1 MKPSPT
7 PAYFPLLWSSR
18 MEHSGRITPASQS
31 SLCPPGLQL
40 CHLGCSPGK
49 TEDQLISKGATGPGA
64 GARLTRTWAGRGQ
77 RAHSALCRGFKPGV
91 ERPSPILRPSMFLPL
106 LQLEEEMETVFDMEP
121 SSTSSTPTS
130 LVSQCLHH
138 GGQVRRGC
146 PHGVGYFSST
156 VGAPAFSACPGCWG
170 GFGTWPRSNC

>member
-1 MKPSPT
+1 MNGTSGSIFPLQRCHEIWLSTCPPWRRKVAGDLDHSGLGLVPDRGEIPGGKKRVEVKAFLRLQEGSSLKPSPT
-7 PAYFPLLWSSR
+7 PAYFPPFWSSR

-91 ERPSPILRPSMFLPL
+91 ERPSPIL
-106 LQLEEEMETVFDMEP
+106 
-121 SSTSSTPTS
+121 
-130 LVSQCLHH
+130 
-138 GGQVRRGC
+138 
-146 PHGVGYFSST
+146 
-156 VGAPAFSACPGCWG
+156 
-170 GFGTWPRSNC
+170 